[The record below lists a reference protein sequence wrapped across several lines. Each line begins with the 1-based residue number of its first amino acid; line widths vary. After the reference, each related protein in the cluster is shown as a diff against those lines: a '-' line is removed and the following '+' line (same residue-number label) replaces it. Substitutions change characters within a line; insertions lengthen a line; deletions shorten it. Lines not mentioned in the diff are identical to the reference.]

1 MKKKVSMVILLILLV
16 TIILFVIFVKKPI
29 SINEKML
36 AEENHMES
44 AWDFNQN
51 LNIGWNLG
59 MSLSANINYPEII
72 TYNIIVNN
80 QKSQEFKTKETNT
93 FLIEY
98 ATSNDFK
105 IEFNIPYSNLDGIL
119 YWTLDKVLLDNDVIF
134 LDKTYE
140 TEVIDGK
147 AFVELENINQEN
159 YHKIEIKSNFFTK

>member
-1 MKKKVSMVILLILLV
+1 MIR
-16 TIILFVIFVKKPI
+16 
-29 SINEKML
+29 
-36 AEENHMES
+36 
-44 AWDFNQN
+44 
-51 LNIGWNLG
+51 
-59 MSLSANINYPEII
+59 YI

-80 QKSQEFKTKETNT
+80 QKSQEFKSKETNT

-147 AFVELENINQEN
+147 IFVELENINQEN
-159 YHKIEIKSNFFTK
+159 YHKIEIKLTIKKFYEYNTKDKVDFYETFWCETKTENI